1 VRHAPAG
8 SGADGSGAALCTL
21 GTCRARSL
29 RSACRMMARS
39 QEKAAQQI
47 GNPSLR
53 GPVEDTAKRPVA
65 LAEKFERA
73 RNVTD
78 RLRD

>member
-1 VRHAPAG
+1 
-8 SGADGSGAALCTL
+8 
-21 GTCRARSL
+21 
-29 RSACRMMARS
+29 MMARS